1 MSTLTWENPCEPS
14 ISRSFGE
21 LDSNASRVTALWLD
35 SQTCACPPCRAMRT
49 SMGPSAGGLTCS
61 FALVRLPS
69 IITDTLS
76 ATPCPN
82 PGVSTPA
89 AILNVGAGLP
99 SVGVFEV
106 ISCAAPAL
114 PSFEAADKDRSG
126 LVVCERLSAA
136 PAPAALETSCAILPA
151 VAAVTAAEVAA
162 DVAADAC
169 AKAAGAPTG
178 ASCAAETPCSTSPP
192 LEDDEIEG
200 ALVPCTIAAATTAGA
215 GAAGAAV
222 AAAPFGAP
230 SIAVLL
236 GVWDEAGAI
245 APWLR
250 NPSPGLAPGAVPWG
264 AAEMGVPADVAADA
278 SVRIL
283 DACGT
288 LEPEP
293 GTAGLLAALPG
304 ALALAAEAG
313 ATPPGAETS
322 PAARSKLGASAAV
335 LPALAGRVGA
345 AGIALGFA
353 PAAPAGGPAMAPAA
367 SATCAAAKRSVFTAG
382 GDPKAV
388 SAGGDAGTG
397 GG

>member
-21 LDSNASRVTALWLD
+21 LDSNASRVTALWLE

-61 FALVRLPS
+61 LALVRLPS

-82 PGVSTPA
+82 PAVSTPA
-89 AILNVGAGLP
+89 ATLNVGEGLL

-106 ISCAAPAL
+106 SSCAAPAL
-114 PSFEAADKDRSG
+114 PSFDAPAKDKSG
-126 LVVCERLSAA
+126 LLACERLSAV

-151 VAAVTAAEVAA
+151 VAAVTAA
-162 DVAADAC
+162 DVAVAAC
-169 AKAAGAPTG
+169 AKAAAGAPAG
-178 ASCAAETPCSTSPP
+178 ASLAAATPCSTVSA
-192 LEDDEIEG
+192 EG
-200 ALVPCTIAAATTAGA
+200 PLVPCTIAAAMTACT
-215 GAAGAAV
+215 GAAV
-222 AAAPFGAP
+222 AAGPLSVG
-230 SIAVLL
+230 SITPLL

-245 APWLR
+245 APWLCS
-250 NPSPGLAPGAVPWG
+250 PSPDLAPGALPW
-264 AAEMGVPADVAADA
+264 AAAGVAFDVAADA

-283 DACGT
+283 GASGI
-288 LEPEP
+288 LKPEP

-304 ALALAAEAG
+304 ALPLPAG
-313 ATPPGAETS
+313 PGAMPPGAETTA
-322 PAARSKLGASAAV
+322 AARSKLGAKAAV

-367 SATCAAAKRSVFTAG
+367 CAVAKSSVFMAG
-382 GDPKAV
+382 GKPKGV
-388 SAGGDAGTG
+388 SAGGDTGAG